1 MKNPKAGK
9 SKMSASGS
17 SKYGSSRPDTDQ
29 ISAPRFPFAEIV
41 ARVKKSVEDNQVPS
55 VSEIAGM
62 SMDPYQ
68 ILISTV
74 ISLRTKDDVTGAAT
88 RRLFDAAATPSAM
101 LELGTEKIAELI
113 YPAGFYRVKAE
124 NIRRIS
130 AILLE
135 KYDGRVPPSQ
145 EALMA
150 LPGVGLKTAN
160 LTLSLG
166 FSLPYICVDIH
177 VHRIS
182 NRLGWV
188 STKNPNETEAAL
200 REILPREHW
209 LEINEL
215 FVRFGQSVC
224 TPQSP
229 WCSRCPLAE
238 DCPRIGVTRSR

>member
-1 MKNPKAGK
+1 MPGPKP
-9 SKMSASGS
+9 
-17 SKYGSSRPDTDQ
+17 RP
-29 ISAPRFPFAEIV
+29 APHMPFAEIV
-41 ARVKKSVEDNQVPS
+41 RRVKKSVEDNQIPS

-74 ISLRTKDDVTGAAT
+74 ISLRTKDDVTGATA
-88 RRLFDAAATPSAM
+88 RRLFDAASTPAAM
-101 LELGTEKIAELI
+101 LALSTERVAELI

-124 NIRRIS
+124 NIRKIS

-135 KYDGRVPPSQ
+135 KYNGRVPPSQ
-145 EALMA
+145 EALID

-166 FSLPYICVDIH
+166 FGLPYICVDIH

-188 STKNPNETEAAL
+188 KTKTPNETEAAL
-200 REILPREHW
+200 QKVLPQEHW
-209 LEINEL
+209 IEINEL
-215 FVRFGQSVC
+215 FVRFGQSIC

-229 WCSRCPLAE
+229 HCSTCPISE
-238 DCPRIGVTRSR
+238 SCPRVGVTRSR

>member
-1 MKNPKAGK
+1 
-9 SKMSASGS
+9 MS
-17 SKYGSSRPDTDQ
+17 
-29 ISAPRFPFAEIV
+29 FAEIV
-41 ARVKKSVEDNQVPS
+41 SRVKKSVEDNQVPS

-62 SMDPYQ
+62 SMDPFQ

-74 ISLRTKDDVTGAAT
+74 ISLRTKDDVTGAAA
-88 RRLFDAAATPSAM
+88 RRLFDTAATPTAM
-101 LELGTEKIAELI
+101 IGLSTEKVAELI

-124 NIRRIS
+124 NIRKIS
-130 AILLE
+130 ALLL
-135 KYDGRVPPSQ
+135 KHYDGKVPPSQ
-145 EALMA
+145 KALME

-166 FSLPYICVDIH
+166 FGLPYICVDIH

-188 STKNPNETEAAL
+188 TTKTPNETEAAL
-200 REILPREHW
+200 QEVLPREHW
-209 LEINEL
+209 IEINEL

-229 WCSRCPLAE
+229 WCSKCPIE
-238 DCPRIGVTRSR
+238 PGCPRSGVTRSR